1 MKDHNLLSIK
11 AVLDKMIQ
19 RNNLEQGLDQVK
31 IKQAWR
37 EVMGEGTWTYTK
49 SITLKNN
56 NLTIALLSS
65 TLREEYSY
73 RAAEIIIML
82 NQHLKKKVIRKIRFM

>member
-11 AVLDKMIQ
+11 DVIDKMIK
-19 RNNLEQGLDQVK
+19 RNKLEQGLDQIE

-56 NLTIALLSS
+56 NLTISLLSS
-65 TLREEYSY
+65 TLREEYTY
-73 RAAEIIIML
+73 RTEEIITML
-82 NQHLKKKVIRKIRFM
+82 NAYLKKQLVKKIRFM

>member
-11 AVLDKMIQ
+11 DVIDKMIK
-19 RNNLEQGLDQVK
+19 RNKLNQGLNQIKV
-31 IKQAWR
+31 KQAWR

-56 NLTIALLSS
+56 VLTISLLSS
-65 TLREEYSY
+65 TLREEYTY
-73 RAAEIIIML
+73 KTEEITKML
-82 NQHLKKKVIRKIRFM
+82 NVHLKKQLIKRIRFM